1 MKTSCFNQSQIPRSS
16 NRVFTAPS
24 IREHRKAGQR
34 RPFAWLAIAVILL
47 AAATI
52 ASPAHGQTQRLVT
65 YFNFNDLNETADLP
79 GEQLTPTITQPF
91 FNLTPTFVTPGSTLN
106 IATGDPSTGT
116 NFALRQ
122 TFNNN
127 GGGNPKAFQFSVST
141 VGLTNLSLSYDTRSS
156 IALITQTL
164 SYSTDGGTTFSIVG
178 TFVPTTTFS
187 TASFNLPAAVN
198 NQTSVIFRI
207 DLSGAGANKG
217 EFNEFDNIQLKGIP
231 EPSTV
236 AGGLLAVV
244 GLSWHQRKRLL
255 GTAQFLRFSRKPA

>member
-1 MKTSCFNQSQIPRSS
+1 MKISQASDIDLSAPRAATPRQRGSRS
-16 NRVFTAPS
+16 PRRLFTL
-24 IREHRKAGQR
+24 
-34 RPFAWLAIAVILL
+34 LAAALILL

-65 YFNFNDLNETADLP
+65 YFNFNDLNETADPP

-106 IATGDPSTGT
+106 IATGDPVTGT
-116 NFALRQ
+116 TGNSALRL

-127 GGGNPKAFQFSVST
+127 GGGNPKVFQFSVST
-141 VGLTNLSLSYDTRSS
+141 VGLTNLSLSYATRSS
-156 IALITQTL
+156 IAGITQTL
-164 SYSTDGGTTFSIVG
+164 SYSTNGGTTFSIVG

-187 TASFNLPAAVN
+187 LASFNLPAAVN
-198 NQTSVIFRI
+198 DQTSVIFRI

-217 EFNEFDNIQLKGIP
+217 EFNEFDNIQLKGVP

-244 GLSWHQRKRLL
+244 GLSWHQRRRLL
-255 GTAQFLRFSRKPA
+255 KARHLLSFRRKSST